1 MTLVAWTREARGLAC
16 RLAHRGFGTPRT
28 RVGGRGGSPDCLH
41 LRHALSCRLTDVGD
55 AYDRGDVEAARRALD
70 MATAIEAELSFGAV
84 LEPIGCDRAHPAS
97 AADP

>member
-1 MTLVAWTREARGLAC
+1 MSVSASGIRHAPVSGWRA
-16 RLAHRGFGTPRT
+16 
-28 RVGGRGGSPDCLH
+28 GRIPDCLH